1 MASVYL
7 PYEDQPPSQGLE
19 RLAEDAR
26 KGNWNL
32 VIGCDSN
39 AHSTAWGSADDN
51 GRVRGNRKHM
61 PKDLC
66 NIKLKRGE
74 YAIRSCNGIL
84 AIKWKDKRDVYI
96 MTTKHE
102 TVEMTTQGFNRTPKP
117 NCIREYNKGM
127 NGIDLQDQILACF
140 PVMRKYMKGY
150 KKIFFYL
157 FDIGLFNSYILC
169 NKINNGKKQCYVD
182 YRIKIA
188 ESLLE
193 NMPKPYYKER
203 RQLSSGDMPER
214 LHAKHWAHFPKH
226 IDPTTSKLRPSK
238 PCKVCQK
245 NKKRKETTWACSGSS
260 VYLQQDT
267 NHEPTADDW
276 ISAEEIC
283 REDKIRW
290 AINSFSPFKTPG
302 LDRII
307 PALLQWGLEDLVP
320 HLLEIFQACLAL
332 RYIPSRCR
340 EVTLNFIPKP
350 GKLDYFTPKS
360 FRPISLSSFLLKTLE
375 RLCDRYI
382 RDFCLP
388 TKPVNPNQHAY
399 TQGKSTLTALHSV
412 TSFVG
417 GALDLK
423 ESALGV
429 FIDIEGAFDK
439 TTFSGISE
447 ALLEHN
453 VPPTLCGWIENTLKH
468 RIVKLR
474 AGDVSLQGGVTRGC
488 PQGGVLSPLL
498 EPHPG

>member
-1 MASVYL
+1 MEGKGDVYKAGDELRVVQCNLHHSRAATATLCRHLDMMINTIALIQEPWVFKSKVCGFSGLSGSIFSCPATNKVRTAIYVPKHASAHLLPQHTGRDITSIRVRCTINRKVKEITMASVYL

-51 GRVRGNRKHM
+51 GRG
-61 PKDLC
+61 
-66 NIKLKRGE
+66 
-74 YAIRSCNGIL
+74 
-84 AIKWKDKRDVYI
+84 
-96 MTTKHE
+96 
-102 TVEMTTQGFNRTPKP
+102 
-117 NCIREYNKGM
+117 
-127 NGIDLQDQILACF
+127 
-140 PVMRKYMKGY
+140 
-150 KKIFFYL
+150 
-157 FDIGLFNSYILC
+157 
-169 NKINNGKKQCYVD
+169 
-182 YRIKIA
+182 
-188 ESLLE
+188 
-193 NMPKPYYKER
+193 
-203 RQLSSGDMPER
+203 
-214 LHAKHWAHFPKH
+214 
-226 IDPTTSKLRPSK
+226 
-238 PCKVCQK
+238 
-245 NKKRKETTWACSGSS
+245 SGSS
-260 VYLQQDT
+260 VQIQQDT

-302 LDRII
+302 PDGII

-320 HLLEIFQACLAL
+320 HLVEIFQACLAL
-332 RYIPSRCR
+332 RYIPSRWR
-340 EVTLNFIPKP
+340 EVTVNFIPKP

-439 TTFSGISE
+439 TTLSGIND

-453 VPPTLCGWIENTLKH
+453 VPPTLCGCIENTLKH

-474 AGDVSLQGGVTRGC
+474 AGDVSLQ
-488 PQGGVLSPLL
+488 
-498 EPHPG
+498 